1 MDGKLRAGTVLIYGK
16 EGCPHTRRA
25 REALPGAV
33 FVDVLSDPRLLD
45 EMLKLT
51 GGVRRIPVIKR
62 GDAIEIGFQRGA

>member
-1 MDGKLRAGTVLIYGK
+1 MDGKTRTGTVLIYGK
-16 EGCPHTRRA
+16 DGCPHTRRA

-33 FVDVLSDPRLLD
+33 FVDVLSDPQLLS
-45 EMLKLT
+45 EMLELT